1 MPVPS
6 EPIIAPQPIVRQYF
20 SGVEIRFTCFFT
32 IDKAIG
38 DDTNAVVT
46 ADWRKGDSL
55 LTGDDD
61 RLSVMTPELLSGE
74 IYFGQL
80 DFDYLTQLDSD
91 NYSCEVFVTSNV
103 NSEFITDS
111 SVSSSIMINVE
122 G

>member
-6 EPIIAPQPIVRQYF
+6 EPIIAPQPIIRQYF

-55 LTGDDD
+55 LTGDD
-61 RLSVMTPELLSGE
+61 RLSVTAPVLLSAV
-74 IYFGQL
+74 IYFGSL
-80 DFDYLTQLDSD
+80 DFDYLTLLDSD
-91 NYSCEVFVTSNV
+91 NYSCEAFVTSNL

-111 SVSSSIMINVE
+111 SQSSSIMINVE
-122 G
+122 GQ

>member
-6 EPIIAPQPIVRQYF
+6 EPIIAPQPLVLQYF
-20 SGVEIRFTCFFT
+20 SGVEISFTCFFT
-32 IDKAIG
+32 IDNAIS

-55 LTGDDD
+55 LTGDD
-61 RLSVMTPELLSGE
+61 RLSVKAPELFRGE
-74 IYFGQL
+74 TYFGQ
-80 DFDYLTQLDSD
+80 FHFEYLTQLDTD
-91 NYSCEVFVTSNV
+91 DYSCEVSVTSNV

-111 SVSSSIMINVE
+111 SQSSSIRINVE

>member
-6 EPIIAPQPIVRQYF
+6 KPTIAPQPIVREYF

-32 IDKAIG
+32 IDKAID

-55 LTGDDD
+55 LSGDD
-61 RLSVMTPELLSGE
+61 RLSVTAPELLVE
-74 IYFGQL
+74 FYFGSL

-91 NYSCEVFVTSNV
+91 NYSCEAFVTSNL

-111 SVSSSIMINVE
+111 SQSSSIMINVE
-122 G
+122 GW

>member
-6 EPIIAPQPIVRQYF
+6 EPIIAPQPLVRQYF
-20 SGVEIRFTCFFT
+20 SGIEIRFTCFFT
-32 IDKAIG
+32 IDNAIS

-55 LTGDDD
+55 LTGDD
-61 RLSVMTPELLSGE
+61 RLSVTAPQLFQGE
-74 IYFGQL
+74 TYFGSL

-91 NYSCEVFVTSNV
+91 NYSCEAFVTSNL
-103 NSEFITDS
+103 NSEFITDTS
-111 SVSSSIMINVE
+111 QSSSIMINVE

>member
-1 MPVPS
+1 MPSV
-6 EPIIAPQPIVRQYF
+6 PIIAPQPIVRQYF
-20 SGVEIRFTCFFT
+20 SGVEIGFTCFSS
-32 IDKAIG
+32 IDNAIG

-55 LTGDDD
+55 LSGDD
-61 RLSVMTPELLSGE
+61 RLSVTSPELFAGV

-80 DFDYLTQLDSD
+80 DFDYLTELDSD

-103 NSEFITDS
+103 NSDFITNS
-111 SVSSSIMINVE
+111 SASSSIVINVE

>member
-55 LTGDDD
+55 LTGDD
-61 RLSVMTPELLSGE
+61 RLSVTAPELFKGE
-74 IYFGQL
+74 TYLGHL

-91 NYSCEVFVTSNV
+91 NYSCEVFVTSNL

-111 SVSSSIMINVE
+111 SESSSIRINVD